1 MSGFPNQNLLTGMNV
16 NQYMEYYKMMEL
28 AMYQQMLKNEQLKGI
43 GFPGLGAQMIPG
55 MMSTPADLL
64 NLKQNL
70 YQSYMRKNMTMQPQQ
85 VQVPQRNAP
94 IHNLTEVFLAK
105 K

>member
-16 NQYMEYYKMMEL
+16 NQYIEYYKMMEL

-43 GFPGLGAQMIPG
+43 SFPGLGTQMIPG

-70 YQSYMRKNMTMQPQQ
+70 YQSYMRKNMTMHPPQ

-94 IHNLTEVFLAK
+94 IHNLKEVFLAK

>member
-1 MSGFPNQNLLTGMNV
+1 MQGFPNQNLLTGMNV

-28 AMYQQMLKNEQLKGI
+28 AMYQSMLKNEQFKGM
-43 GFPGLGAQMIPG
+43 GFPNLGPQIMPG
-55 MMSTPADLL
+55 MMASPADLL

-70 YQSYMRKNMTMQPQQ
+70 YQTYMRRNMAQQ
-85 VQVPQRNAP
+85 AFQFQAAQRNAP
-94 IHNLTEVFLAK
+94 IHNLTEVYLTK

>member
-1 MSGFPNQNLLTGMNV
+1 MPGFPNQNPLNGMNV

-28 AMYQQMLKNEQLKGI
+28 AMYQQMFKNEQLKGI
-43 GFPGLGAQMIPG
+43 GFPGLGTQMIPG

-64 NLKQNL
+64 NLRQNL
-70 YQSYMRKNMTMQPQQ
+70 YQSYMRKNMTMQPPQ

-94 IHNLTEVFLAK
+94 IHNLTEVFLTK

>member
-1 MSGFPNQNLLTGMNV
+1 MPGFLNQNMLAGMNV

-43 GFPGLGAQMIPG
+43 GFPGLGPQMIPG
-55 MMSTPADLL
+55 MMPTPADLL

-70 YQSYMRKNMTMQPQQ
+70 YQSYMRKNMTMQPPQ
-85 VQVPQRNAP
+85 VQMPQRNAP
-94 IHNLTEVFLAK
+94 IHNLTEVFLTK